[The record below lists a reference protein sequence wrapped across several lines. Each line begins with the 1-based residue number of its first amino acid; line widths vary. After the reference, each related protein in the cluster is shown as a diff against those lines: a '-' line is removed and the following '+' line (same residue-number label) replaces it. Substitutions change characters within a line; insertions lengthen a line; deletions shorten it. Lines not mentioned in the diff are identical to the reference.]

1 MEIKDVVII
10 GAGPA
15 GLAAATQLRRYG
27 IEPVLLEKKEI
38 GGLLRNANLVENYP
52 GFPEGISGVELVK
65 FFKKQIENAGI
76 KVFFEEVL
84 ELDYKN
90 ETFFVSTNKRTMTFC
105 YAIVASG
112 TKPRRLS
119 LLETSTDS
127 EDHIFYEV
135 LSLAQAANEKIAIIG
150 AGDAAFD
157 YALNLS
163 KKNQVT
169 ILNRTNRTKC
179 LPLLMDRAMRSEKIS
194 YLENIQVEKIKS
206 DNDGMTLICS
216 KAEGK
221 YELHVDYLVVA
232 IGREPC
238 LDFLSENLQTN
249 LERPKDLKL
258 LYMIGDVNNDIYR
271 QTAISVGDGIKAAM
285 EIYRKMKRPSP
296 ISSPR
301 GGGGRERPDN
311 RERL

>member
-1 MEIKDVVII
+1 MDVKDVVII
-10 GAGPA
+10 GAGPS
-15 GLAAATQLRRYG
+15 GLAAAIQLKRYRLD
-27 IEPVLLEKKEI
+27 PVILEKKEI

-76 KVFFEEVL
+76 KVFLEEVL
-84 ELDYKN
+84 ELDYKK
-90 ETFFVSTNKRTMTFC
+90 EFFVSTNKRTMTFR

-119 LLETSTDS
+119 HLETSIDS
-127 EDHIFYEV
+127 KDHIFYEV
-135 LSLAQAANEKIAIIG
+135 YPLAEAANEKIAIIG

-163 KKNQVT
+163 KKNQVI
-169 ILNRTNRTKC
+169 ILNRTNKTKC

-194 YLENIQVEKIKS
+194 YLENTQVEKIKS
-206 DNDGMTLICS
+206 SNDGMTLICS
-216 KAEGK
+216 KPKGEC
-221 YELHVDYLVVA
+221 EIDVDYLVVA

-238 LDFLSENLQTN
+238 LDFLSENLQMN
-249 LERPKDLKL
+249 LERLKDLKI

-285 EIYRKMKRPSP
+285 EIYREIKKKT
-296 ISSPR
+296 
-301 GGGGRERPDN
+301 D
-311 RERL
+311 